1 VIEEELRKEGFCRIA
16 GVDEAGRGP
25 LAGPV
30 YAAACILPE
39 GVFFPGI
46 DDSKR
51 LKAEQRDHL
60 FELLTTHP
68 DVLYAIA
75 FADEKLIDKLNILRA
90 TFFAVR
96 EALTKLSGSFDIV
109 LMDGSYLPKPF
120 PWPARAIVKGDALVP
135 SISAASILAKVARD
149 RFMKT
154 AAKKYPGYGFER
166 HFGYAVPEHYEAIE
180 KLGPCDLH
188 RKSFAP
194 FKPEGDSCSQLSLFP
209 QS

>member
-1 VIEEELRKEGFCRIA
+1 MIEEELRKEGFHRIA

-30 YAAACILPE
+30 YAAACIIPE
-39 GVFFPGI
+39 GLVFPGI
-46 DDSKR
+46 DDSKQ
-51 LKAEQRDHL
+51 LSAEQREHL
-60 FELLTTHP
+60 FERLTTHP
-68 DVLYAIA
+68 DVQYAISC
-75 FADEKLIDKLNILRA
+75 ADEKLIDKINILRA

-96 EALTKLSGSFDIV
+96 EALTKLSGSFDLV

-120 PWPARAIVKGDALVP
+120 PWPARAIVRGDALVP
-135 SISAASILAKVARD
+135 SISAASILAKVSRD

-154 AAKKYPGYGFER
+154 AAQKFPGYGFER
-166 HFGYAVPEHYEAIE
+166 HFGYAVPEHYKAIA

-194 FKPEGDSCSQLSLFP
+194 FKLRGSSN
-209 QS
+209 